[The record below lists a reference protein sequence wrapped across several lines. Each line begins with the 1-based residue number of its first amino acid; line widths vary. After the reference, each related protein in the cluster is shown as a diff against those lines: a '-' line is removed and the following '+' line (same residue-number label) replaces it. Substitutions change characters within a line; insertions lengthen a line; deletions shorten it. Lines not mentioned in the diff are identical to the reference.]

1 MGPGKDRDPGC
12 LGNVVLTIALM
23 KQLYGFFFF
32 CTNVKFFLKVLLFHP
47 SEKPVV

>member
-1 MGPGKDRDPGC
+1 MGPGKHRDPGC

-23 KQLYGFFFF
+23 KQLYGFFF

-47 SEKPVV
+47 SEKPIV